1 MKFRIELTDTDEPEV
16 IIRCKSITPEIS
28 RLADEISK
36 LTPGAEKQIAVFYS
50 GTEFFLSPRDIL
62 FFETDGARVC
72 VHTKDRMYYTDHRL
86 YELSELLPRY
96 FVRSSKSC
104 LVNIN
109 HISQITRNITSS
121 SEARFYDSDKKIY
134 ISRMYYKQLRDEI
147 EEKRLKI

>member
-1 MKFRIELTDTDEPEV
+1 MKFRIEIADTDEPEV
-16 IIRCKSITPEIS
+16 IVRCSSITPEITKIS
-28 RLADEISK
+28 ETISEI
-36 LTPGAEKQIAVFYS
+36 TPDAEKQIAVFY
-50 GTEFFLSPRDIL
+50 GDTEYFLPLSDIL
-62 FFETDGARVC
+62 FFETDESKVC
-72 VHTKDRMYYTDHRL
+72 VHTKDKMFYTNHRL

-104 LVNIN
+104 LVNID

-147 EEKRLKI
+147 EEKRLKS